1 MAGRALAATPPRLLP
16 ETAQN
21 TVAGIALAVLCN
33 LMWTIGDTGAKWAI
47 PAAGVGGAMLFR
59 GLFGG
64 AVVLGISGLRQG
76 GWWRLVPVRGWPVA
90 LRSALSCFVSLTWF
104 LSWREMALADTY
116 AIGFTAPLIMTLMAV
131 PLLGERIHWRRILST
146 LAGFLGVLVMLRPGG
161 DLWRWETALLL
172 VGIVVMAFTRIMT
185 RQLSA
190 TETPE
195 CQAFSLSIGQVLLGT
210 ALLAVAPFP
219 GVLTGG
225 VWLALAVLGVS
236 SGLAQCVYARSYAL
250 APVSALAPYDYT
262 ALIWG
267 VAAGYFVFHELPAWT
282 TLAGASIVV
291 AAGLYNLHRERVR
304 SAAGR

>member
-1 MAGRALAATPPRLLP
+1 MAERAVAMAVPRLLP
-16 ETAQN
+16 ETARN
-21 TVAGIALAVLCN
+21 TVLGIALAVLCN

-47 PAAGVGGAMLFR
+47 PAAGIGGAMLFR

-64 AVVLGISGLRQG
+64 AVVMGISGLQHG
-76 GWWRLVPVRGWPVA
+76 GWRRLMPVRRGQVA

-104 LSWREMALADTY
+104 LAWREMALADTY

-131 PLLGERIHWRRILST
+131 PMLGERLRWRRTLST

-172 VGIVVMAFTRIMT
+172 VGIVVMALTRIMT

-195 CQAFSLSIGQVLLGT
+195 CQAFSLSIGQLLLGS
-210 ALLAVAPFP
+210 ALLAAAPMP
-219 GVLTGG
+219 GTLTAG
-225 VWLALAVLGVS
+225 VWVALAVLGFS

-267 VAAGYFVFHELPAWT
+267 VAAGYFVFGELPAWT
-282 TLAGASIVV
+282 TLLGAVIVV
-291 AAGLYNLHRERVR
+291 TAGLYNLHRERVR
-304 SAAGR
+304 TAVVR